1 MKMKKSNLTTVF
13 LLLVLALSIASCNK
27 KDDTTNGEL
36 IGVWNCTAV
45 NYTGT
50 TVTEYGGQSATTSF
64 TGEGY
69 NVDFTFTLSEN
80 PNVATSN
87 GSYNIKLTSTVNGQT
102 ITQNIEGNDFIYT
115 GEWSKNGNTII
126 ITQGGESSDATI
138 VKLTDTE
145 LELNIDDVQIIE
157 NNGMK
162 ATTTTNMT
170 VSFIR

>member
-1 MKMKKSNLTTVF
+1 MKKSNLTTVF

-27 KDDTTNGEL
+27 KDDTINGD
-36 IGVWNCTAV
+36 ITGVWNCTAV

-50 TVTEYGGQSATTSF
+50 SVTEYSGQSATTDF

-69 NVDFTFTLSEN
+69 NVDFTFTVSEN

-87 GSYNIKLTSTVNGQT
+87 GSYSIKLTSTVNGQT
-102 ITQNIEGNDFIYT
+102 ITQNIENISFILT
-115 GEWSKNGNTII
+115 GEWSKDGNKMTVVRD
-126 ITQGGESSDATI
+126 GESSDATI

-145 LELNIDDVQIIE
+145 LELNMVYEQTIE
-157 NNGMK
+157 NNGIK
-162 ATTTTNMT
+162 VTSTTNMT

>member
-27 KDDTTNGEL
+27 KDDTLNGD
-36 IGVWNCTAV
+36 ITGVWNCTAV

-50 TVTEYGGQSATTSF
+50 TVTEYSGQSATTEF

-69 NVDFTFTLSEN
+69 NVDFTFTVSEN

-87 GSYNIKLTSTVNGQT
+87 GSYSIKLTSTVNGQT

-115 GEWSKNGNTII
+115 GEWSKNGSTMT
-126 ITQGGESSDATI
+126 ITQGGDSSDATI

-145 LELNIDDVQIIE
+145 LELNIDDVRTIE